1 MQTAGSNLGPYAAA
15 SAQEVTERELPGLA
29 SRLEA
34 AVQGLEDAII
44 ELRGRLEPV
53 RSSVPQV
60 NAAEPMSSPHA
71 VGSPFGERLADQIAR
86 IRSITGSAKS
96 LISELAV

>member
-1 MQTAGSNLGPYAAA
+1 MQTAGSNMGLYAAA

-34 AVQGLEDAII
+34 AVQGLEDAVI

-53 RSSVPQV
+53 RSSVPQAV
-60 NAAEPMSSPHA
+60 SAEKISPPHA

-86 IRSITGSAKS
+86 IRSITDSAKS